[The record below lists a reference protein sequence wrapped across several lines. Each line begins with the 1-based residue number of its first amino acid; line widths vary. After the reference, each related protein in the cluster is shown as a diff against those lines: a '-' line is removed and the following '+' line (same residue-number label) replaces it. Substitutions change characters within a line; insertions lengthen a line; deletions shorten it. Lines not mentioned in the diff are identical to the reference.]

1 MEHEAYVHGQ
11 HWAHT
16 LALLSERVPAAE
28 MLQEINRTESI
39 APFTDPTLYH
49 RGLDRLAIV
58 KRYLEATAHWQVAAR
73 AFLADWERTEPAAA
87 RAREAL
93 SKDAT
98 QHPGAAAGSI
108 PPLGAAERN

>member
-1 MEHEAYVHGQ
+1 MENEAYVHAQ

-28 MLQEINRTESI
+28 MVQEINRAEAI
-39 APFTDPTLYH
+39 VPFADPTVF
-49 RGLDRLAIV
+49 REGQARLGIL
-58 KRYLEATAHWQVAAR
+58 KHYLEATAHWQVAAR

-108 PPLGAAERN
+108 PPPGAAERN